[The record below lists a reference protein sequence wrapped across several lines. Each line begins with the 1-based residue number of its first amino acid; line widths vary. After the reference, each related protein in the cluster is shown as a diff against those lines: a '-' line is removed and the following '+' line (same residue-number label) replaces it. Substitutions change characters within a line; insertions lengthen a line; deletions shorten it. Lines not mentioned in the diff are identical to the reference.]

1 MMRTPDNKGVVDAE
15 FYSEACFKKPQS
27 DLEHYI
33 MSFANKEY
41 KARARV
47 SPRKSRIYYMPT
59 TYPEFMRS
67 IIYSFHL
74 REDDTAWKKVVRL
87 CEETGYGHPNK
98 LKKNAVHIPD
108 WNTYGLPFD
117 QDGKTTLQECVDSSE
132 TGNEV
137 ETRDPSDD
145 LVRGS

>member
-1 MMRTPDNKGVVDAE
+1 MKDNTRLYSNGWILEKPGDKYRSIYKMIRTPDNKGVVDAE

-47 SPRKSRIYYMPT
+47 SPRKPRIYYMPT

-67 IIYSFHL
+67 TIYLFHL
-74 REDDTAWKKVVRL
+74 REDDTA
-87 CEETGYGHPNK
+87 
-98 LKKNAVHIPD
+98 
-108 WNTYGLPFD
+108 
-117 QDGKTTLQECVDSSE
+117 
-132 TGNEV
+132 
-137 ETRDPSDD
+137 
-145 LVRGS
+145 